1 MIFKASFDL
10 SAWIRD
16 FEVEAPSEEEA
27 KKKLAEMTFDDIV
40 DQLSYESEGFVGASE
55 MDDVDLECVEKTLK
69 IKVSDFK
76 YVDEDGDEVS
86 PAESEYVFDVDF
98 REDGDDYLEDLV
110 KDELSYRSG
119 VDEECIR
126 SFKYEVVEE
135 R

>member
-119 VDEECIR
+119 VDEERIR

>member
-27 KKKLAEMTFDDIV
+27 KKKLAEMSFDDIV
-40 DQLSYESEGFVGASE
+40 DQLSYESEGSVNASDV
-55 MDDVDLECVEKTLK
+55 DDVDLECVEKTLE
-69 IKVSDFK
+69 IKTSDLK
-76 YVDEDGDEVS
+76 YVDEDGKEITPS
-86 PAESEYVFDVDF
+86 ESEYVFDVDY
-98 REDGDDYLEDLV
+98 REGDDLEDLV
-110 KDELSYRSG
+110 KDELSYLAG
-119 VDEECIR
+119 VDEESIR

>member
-27 KKKLAEMTFDDIV
+27 RKKLAEMTFDDIV

-69 IKVSDFK
+69 IKVSDLK
-76 YVDEDGDEVS
+76 CVDEDGDEVS
-86 PAESEYVFDVDF
+86 PAESEYAFDVDF
-98 REDGDDYLEDLV
+98 REGDDLEDLV

-119 VDEECIR
+119 VDEERIR

>member
-27 KKKLAEMTFDDIV
+27 KKKLAEMSFDDIV
-40 DQLSYESEGFVGASE
+40 DQLSYESEGSVNASDV
-55 MDDVDLECVEKTLK
+55 DDVDLECVEKTLE
-69 IKVSDFK
+69 IKVSDLK
-76 YVDEDGDEVS
+76 CVDEDGEEITPS
-86 PAESEYVFDVDF
+86 ESEYVFDVDY
-98 REDGDDYLEDLV
+98 REGDDLEDLV
-110 KDELSYRSG
+110 KDELSYLAG
-119 VDEECIR
+119 VDEESIR

>member
-16 FEVEAPSEEEA
+16 FEIEAPSEEEA

-40 DQLSYESEGFVGASE
+40 DQLSYESEGSVNASDV
-55 MDDVDLECVEKTLK
+55 DDVDLECVEKTLE
-69 IKVSDFK
+69 IKTSDLK
-76 YVDEDGDEVS
+76 YVDEDGKEITPS
-86 PAESEYVFDVDF
+86 ESEYVFDVDY
-98 REDGDDYLEDLV
+98 REGDDLEDLV
-110 KDELSYRSG
+110 KDELSYLSG
-119 VDEECIR
+119 VDEESIR

>member
-27 KKKLAEMTFDDIV
+27 KKKLAEMSFDDIV
-40 DQLSYESEGFVGASE
+40 DQLSYESEGFVKASE
-55 MDDVDLECVEKTLK
+55 VDDVDLECVEKTLK
-69 IKVSDFK
+69 IKVSDLK
-76 YVDEDGDEVS
+76 CVDEDGEEITPS
-86 PAESEYVFDVDF
+86 ESEYVFDVDY
-98 REDGDDYLEDLV
+98 REGDDLEDLV

-119 VDEECIR
+119 VDEENIR

>member
-27 KKKLAEMTFDDIV
+27 KKKLAEMSFDDIV
-40 DQLSYESEGFVGASE
+40 DQLSYENEGSVSASDV
-55 MDDVDLECVEKTLK
+55 DDVDLECVEKTLE
-69 IKVSDFK
+69 IKTSDLK
-76 YVDEDGDEVS
+76 YVDEDGKEIAPS
-86 PAESEYVFDVDF
+86 EAEYVFDVDY
-98 REDGDDYLEDLV
+98 REGDDLEDLV
-110 KDELSYRSG
+110 KDELSYLAG
-119 VDEECIR
+119 VDEESIR

>member
-27 KKKLAEMTFDDIV
+27 RKKLAEMSFDDIV
-40 DQLSYESEGFVGASE
+40 DQLSYENEGSVNASDV
-55 MDDVDLECVEKTLK
+55 DDVDLECVEKTLE
-69 IKVSDFK
+69 IKTSDLK
-76 YVDEDGDEVS
+76 YVNEDGKEITPS
-86 PAESEYVFDVDF
+86 ESEYVFDVDY
-98 REDGDDYLEDLV
+98 REGDDLEDLV
-110 KDELSYRSG
+110 KDELSYLAG
-119 VDEECIR
+119 VDEESIR

>member
-27 KKKLAEMTFDDIV
+27 KKKLAEMSFDDIV
-40 DQLSYESEGFVGASE
+40 DQLSYESEGSVNASDV
-55 MDDVDLECVEKTLK
+55 DDVDLECVEKTLK
-69 IKVSDFK
+69 IKVSDLK
-76 YVDEDGDEVS
+76 CVDEDGEEITPS
-86 PAESEYVFDVDF
+86 ESEYVFDVDY
-98 REDGDDYLEDLV
+98 REGDDLEDLV
-110 KDELSYRSG
+110 KDELSYLAG
-119 VDEECIR
+119 VDEESIR

>member
-16 FEVEAPSEEEA
+16 FEVGAPSEEEA

-119 VDEECIR
+119 VDEERIR

>member
-27 KKKLAEMTFDDIV
+27 KKKLAKMSFDDIV
-40 DQLSYESEGFVGASE
+40 DQLSYESEGSVKASE
-55 MDDVDLECVEKTLK
+55 VDDVDLECVEKTLE
-69 IKVSDFK
+69 IKTSDLK
-76 YVDEDGDEVS
+76 YVDEDGKEITPS
-86 PAESEYVFDVDF
+86 ESEYVFDVDY
-98 REDGDDYLEDLV
+98 REGDDLEDLV
-110 KDELSYRSG
+110 KAELAYLAG
-119 VDEECIR
+119 IDEESIR

>member
-27 KKKLAEMTFDDIV
+27 KKKLAEMSFDDIV
-40 DQLSYESEGFVGASE
+40 DQLSYESEGFVKASE
-55 MDDVDLECVEKTLK
+55 VDDVDLECVEKTLK
-69 IKVSDFK
+69 IKVSDLK
-76 YVDEDGDEVS
+76 CVDEDGDEVS
-86 PAESEYVFDVDF
+86 PAESEYVFDVDY
-98 REDGDDYLEDLV
+98 REGDDLEDLV

-119 VDEECIR
+119 VDEENIR

>member
-27 KKKLAEMTFDDIV
+27 KKKLAEMSFDDIV
-40 DQLSYESEGFVGASE
+40 DQLSYENEGSVSASDV
-55 MDDVDLECVEKTLK
+55 DDVDLECVEKTLE
-69 IKVSDFK
+69 IKTSDLK
-76 YVDEDGDEVS
+76 YVDEDGKEITPS
-86 PAESEYVFDVDF
+86 ESEYVFDVDY
-98 REDGDDYLEDLV
+98 REGDDLEDLV
-110 KDELSYRSG
+110 KDELSYLAG
-119 VDEECIR
+119 VDEESIR

>member
-27 KKKLAEMTFDDIV
+27 KKKLAEMSFDDIV
-40 DQLSYESEGFVGASE
+40 DQLSYESEGSVSASDV
-55 MDDVDLECVEKTLK
+55 DDVDLECVEKTLE
-69 IKVSDFK
+69 IKASDLK
-76 YVDEDGDEVS
+76 YVDEDGKEITPS
-86 PAESEYVFDVDF
+86 ESEYVFDVDY
-98 REDGDDYLEDLV
+98 REGDDLEDLV
-110 KDELSYRSG
+110 KDELSYLAG
-119 VDEECIR
+119 VDEESIR

>member
-27 KKKLAEMTFDDIV
+27 KKKLAKMTFDDIV
-40 DQLSYESEGFVGASE
+40 DQLSYESEGSVKASE
-55 MDDVDLECVEKTLK
+55 VDDIDLECVEKTLE
-69 IKVSDFK
+69 IKTSDLK
-76 YVDEDGDEVS
+76 YVDEDGEEITPS
-86 PAESEYVFDVDF
+86 ESEYVFDVDY
-98 REDGDDYLEDLV
+98 REGDDLEDLV
-110 KDELSYRSG
+110 KDELSYLAG
-119 VDEECIR
+119 VDEESIR

>member
-27 KKKLAEMTFDDIV
+27 KKKLAEMSFDDIV
-40 DQLSYESEGFVGASE
+40 DQLSYENEGSVSASDV
-55 MDDVDLECVEKTLK
+55 DDVDLECVEKTLE
-69 IKVSDFK
+69 IKTSDLK
-76 YVDEDGDEVS
+76 YVDEDGKEITPS
-86 PAESEYVFDVDF
+86 ESEYVFDVDY
-98 REDGDDYLEDLV
+98 REGDDLEDLV
-110 KDELSYRSG
+110 KDELSYLAG
-119 VDEECIR
+119 VDEDSIR

>member
-27 KKKLAEMTFDDIV
+27 KKKLAEMSFDDIV
-40 DQLSYESEGFVGASE
+40 DQLSYENEGSVNASDV
-55 MDDVDLECVEKTLK
+55 DDVDLECVEKTLE
-69 IKVSDFK
+69 IKTSDLK
-76 YVDEDGDEVS
+76 YVDEDGEEITPS
-86 PAESEYVFDVDF
+86 ESEYVFDVDY
-98 REDGDDYLEDLV
+98 REGDDLEDLV
-110 KDELSYRSG
+110 KDELSYLAG
-119 VDEECIR
+119 VDEESIR